1 MASLLI
7 NSGQPDEKFYPL
19 ELHRLVIVGRDD
31 ECTVQVL
38 DDQVSRK
45 HLQIRFDSDED
56 KHYAADYRSAN
67 GVFVN
72 NDRIVDETELA
83 DGDSIQIG
91 NTTISY
97 LQGEYN
103 GVEAAKDALRKKDEW
118 KRSTLLND

>member
-7 NSGQPDEKFYPL
+7 NSGQDGERYFPL
-19 ELHRLVIVGRDD
+19 ESHKLVIVGRDD

-45 HLQIRFDSDED
+45 HLQIRLDSDEN
-56 KHYAADYRSAN
+56 KHFAADYRSAN

-72 NDRIVDETELA
+72 DNRIIDDKALT
-83 DGDSIQIG
+83 DGDSIRIG
-91 NTTISY
+91 NTTIAY
-97 LQGEYN
+97 LQDDHSD
-103 GVEAAKDALRKKDEW
+103 VEAAKDALRKKDEW

>member
-7 NSGQPDEKFYPL
+7 NSGQEDERYFPL
-19 ELHRLVIVGRDD
+19 ESHKLIIVGRDD

-45 HLQIRFDSDED
+45 HLQIRLDSDEE

-67 GVFVN
+67 GVFI
-72 NDRIVDETELA
+72 NDNRIVDEKQLT
-83 DGDSIQIG
+83 DGDSIRIG
-91 NTTISY
+91 NTTIAY
-97 LQGEYN
+97 LQDDHSD
-103 GVEAAKDALRKKDEW
+103 VESAKDALRKMDEW

>member
-7 NSGQPDEKFYPL
+7 GASDGEQRYFPL
-19 ELHRLVIVGRDD
+19 ESHRLVMIGRDD

-38 DDQVSRK
+38 DDQVSRR
-45 HLQIRFDSDED
+45 HLQIRFEPDED

-72 NDRIVDETELA
+72 GDRIVEDKALA

-91 NTTISY
+91 NTTIAY
-97 LQGEYN
+97 LERDHPD
-103 GVEAAKDALRKKDEW
+103 VESAKDALRKRDEW
-118 KRSTLLND
+118 KRSTLFHD

>member
-7 NSGQPDEKFYPL
+7 NSGQEDERYFPL
-19 ELHRLVIVGRDD
+19 ESHRLIVVGRDD

-38 DDQVSRK
+38 DDQVSRR
-45 HLQIRFDSDED
+45 HLQIRFELDEQ

-72 NDRIVDETELA
+72 GDRIVEDRALA

-91 NTTISY
+91 NTMIAY
-97 LQGEYN
+97 LEGDHSDVQ
-103 GVEAAKDALRKKDEW
+103 AAKDALRKKDEW

>member
-7 NSGQPDEKFYPL
+7 NSGQEDEQYFPL
-19 ELHRLVIVGRDD
+19 GANHLIVIGRDD

-38 DDQVSRK
+38 DDQVSRR
-45 HLQIRFDSDED
+45 HLQIRFESDED

-72 NDRIVDETELA
+72 GDRIVEDKALA
-83 DGDSIQIG
+83 DGDSIRIG
-91 NTTISY
+91 NTTIAY
-97 LQGEYN
+97 LQDDHSD
-103 GVEAAKDALRKKDEW
+103 VEAAKNALRKKDEW